1 MGCVGLTISSTF
13 CCFSRRKGDLT
24 SRAICRKHSIVTSGV
39 CCLGGD
45 DDYDDDDESSECRK
59 VRMVV
64 VNERSR
70 SVTIYKGRDR
80 CQLRN
85 TKSKDSAS
93 SSNQQ
98 IDQQKSE
105 RASEREMTALCYV
118 PETDWKHCYLGGTE
132 SLTYPK
138 QGAIHC
144 EIDELSFA
152 FVIPIWRGGGLIV
165 GGGGL
170 DHRSAPTWAGWPP
183 FCPKIIQKH
192 KGENT
197 TGGNGYEVNYPAVI
211 VTIARPWI
219 QKMSSNYRDE
229 REKKKKRDGGDT

>member
-1 MGCVGLTISSTF
+1 MVDVPWRWPPLPSPSLGWNPDCARLPHCSDVRLDSRIVRDVRLLTRHQRRMRAIPLYESRLGVPRVHTALAYGWERHHGDMMGCVGLTISSTF

-98 IDQQKSE
+98 IDQQK
-105 RASEREMTALCYV
+105 
-118 PETDWKHCYLGGTE
+118 
-132 SLTYPK
+132 
-138 QGAIHC
+138 
-144 EIDELSFA
+144 
-152 FVIPIWRGGGLIV
+152 
-165 GGGGL
+165 
-170 DHRSAPTWAGWPP
+170 
-183 FCPKIIQKH
+183 
-192 KGENT
+192 
-197 TGGNGYEVNYPAVI
+197 
-211 VTIARPWI
+211 
-219 QKMSSNYRDE
+219 
-229 REKKKKRDGGDT
+229 